1 MTNLHADHLRR
12 RARHLL
18 HVAGAIDATPA
29 LRLHECAREDTW
41 RGRRPLLCENLLAT
55 NRRQATEAI
64 LGLRLQAFLMEQRA
78 QQLELA
84 AALEARLAG

>member
-1 MTNLHADHLRR
+1 MTNPHADHLRH

-18 HVAGAIDATPA
+18 HLADAIDSTPA

-55 NRRQATEAI
+55 NRRQAAEAI
-64 LGLRLQAFLMEQRA
+64 LELRLQAFLMEQRA
-78 QQLELA
+78 RQLELA

>member
-1 MTNLHADHLRR
+1 MTNPQAEHLRR

-18 HVAGAIDATPA
+18 HLASTIDETPA

-55 NRRQATEAI
+55 NRRQAAEAVVE
-64 LGLRLQAFLMEQRA
+64 LRLQAFLMEARA
-78 QQLELA
+78 QQLDA
-84 AALEARLAG
+84 AAILEARLAG